1 MATTAKKV
9 SIKPL
14 GDRVLVLPTPK
25 DEVTLSGIII
35 PDSAKQEALSKGT
48 VVAAGPGRYDNGKL
62 VPMTVKAGDTILF
75 SKYGFDEVKVD
86 GQEYYILSE
95 SAVLAVL
102 A

>member
-1 MATTAKKV
+1 MATNAKNV

-14 GDRVLVLPTPK
+14 GDRVLVAPTPK

-35 PDSAKQEALSKGT
+35 PDSAKQEAPSKGT
-48 VVAAGPGRYDNGKL
+48 VVAVGPGRYDDGKL

>member
-1 MATTAKKV
+1 MATTPKKV

-14 GDRVLVLPTPK
+14 GDRILVSPTPK

-35 PDSAKQEALSKGT
+35 PDSAKQEAPSKGT
-48 VVAAGPGRYDNGKL
+48 VIAVGPGRYDDGKV